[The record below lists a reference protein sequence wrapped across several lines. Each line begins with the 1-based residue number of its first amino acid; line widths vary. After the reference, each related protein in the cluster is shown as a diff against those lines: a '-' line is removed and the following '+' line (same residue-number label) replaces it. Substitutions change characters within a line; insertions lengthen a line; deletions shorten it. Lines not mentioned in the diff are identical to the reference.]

1 MQPQVRRLFRR
12 RPLYPD
18 EYRYMLQEWYPA
30 LRHSD
35 YTVSYTVRPFSVE
48 EAKALL
54 HTKPQQLSQEE
65 MYQVAQTYEP
75 GSREFNE
82 VFEVAVRMFPDDPTA
97 NLNAACAALSEG
109 NIEAAKRFLTKAGS
123 SPYALNALG
132 VIAMREGREAEAR
145 ALFGQAAAA
154 GLQEAKDN
162 LRLFEDME

>member
-1 MQPQVRRLFRR
+1 
-12 RPLYPD
+12 
-18 EYRYMLQEWYPA
+18 MLREWYPA

-35 YTVSYTVRPFSVE
+35 YTVAYTVRPFSVD

-65 MYQVAQTYEP
+65 MYQVAQTYAP

-82 VFEVAVRMFPDDPTA
+82 VFEVAVRMFPNDTTA

-109 NIEAAKRFLTKAGS
+109 NTEAAKRHLDKAGR

-132 VIAMREGREAEAR
+132 VIAMREGREDEAR
-145 ALFGQAAAA
+145 ALFEEAAAA
-154 GLQEAKDN
+154 GLPEAKEN
-162 LRLFEDME
+162 LRLFENL